1 MWNSNFDCGT
11 ILETLKELHLSLLFC
26 FVDVIMDLINVVAME
41 LISLFKLYVAYKKQE
56 MLEAKIRTKKQELK
70 DKILKIGR

>member
-1 MWNSNFDCGT
+1 MILLVSLCAFVSSFWNCSSCKSFQ
-11 ILETLKELHLSLLFC
+11 S
-26 FVDVIMDLINVVAME
+26 MDQME

-70 DKILKIGR
+70 DKILKIRNKE